1 MMEQHTIG
9 IGISDYLKLRA
20 YRHNYFVDK
29 SLFIQRVLTDQS
41 EVQLF
46 PRPRRFGKTLNLT
59 MLKAFVERDVR
70 GSNDHWPHEWAF
82 DGLQVMQDRNVVADH
97 AGKYPVV
104 YLTFKDVKASDWR
117 QALLG
122 ISEVIAT
129 EVERLL
135 PFFESAGIPAY
146 HHEYLQTL
154 LKRRADESDMVFFLK
169 RITALL
175 AQSCNHNA
183 IILIDEYDTPILSAW
198 THGYYD
204 AAITFLRTF
213 LGAGLKDNPY
223 LAKGV
228 LTGILR
234 IAKESV
240 FSDLNNLMV
249 YSLLHQAHATSFGF
263 TSDEVGTMLSDFHR
277 QNDRHQVTR
286 WYDGYIFG
294 GQTIYN
300 PWSILNFLKA
310 PKEGCRPYWLNTSSN
325 DLVRELVMGRADTD
339 NERLQQELH
348 QVITGQPLEKVL
360 DDHIVLRRI
369 HAADDSLWHLLVM
382 TGYLKATF
390 AGLTSDERRA
400 VYHLTIPNLE
410 VSLFYDDALQVWLNR
425 VSGVAGA
432 MPDLLTALIQG
443 HTDVFARLLQ
453 DIVLGVLS
461 YYDVGGREPERV
473 YHALLLGALLH
484 LRGVYEIR
492 SNREAGLG
500 RCDIA
505 LIPRTTGQRGV
516 IIELKKAAETDKL
529 ETKAQKALEQAQA
542 RDYVTILRQ
551 RGADP
556 LVLVGIA
563 LRGKNVAVCWE
574 ETAAGDYT
582 QQPGEK

>member
-29 SLFIQRVLTDQS
+29 SMFIHKVLMDQS

-59 MLKAFVERDVR
+59 MLKAFVERNLL
-70 GSNDHWPHEWAF
+70 GSDDHWPHEWAF
-82 DGLQVMQDRNVVADH
+82 EGLQVMQDADVVADH

-104 YLTFKDVKASDWR
+104 YLTFKDVKASDWHR
-117 QALLG
+117 TMLG
-122 ISEVIAT
+122 IAEVIAA
-129 EVERLL
+129 EVERVL
-135 PFFESAGIPAY
+135 PFLESVGIPAY

-154 LKRRADESDMVFFLK
+154 LKRRGDESDMVFFLK

-175 AQSCNHNA
+175 AQICRQNV
-183 IILIDEYDTPILSAW
+183 IILIDEYDTPILTAW

-204 AAITFLRTF
+204 AAISFFRTF

-240 FSDLNNLMV
+240 FSDLNNLVV
-249 YSLLHQAHATSFGF
+249 YSLLHQEHASSFGF
-263 TSDEVGTMLSDFHR
+263 TEPEVQTLLNHFGR
-277 QNDRHQVTR
+277 QDDHHQISR
-286 WYDGYIFG
+286 WYDGYLFG
-294 GQTIYN
+294 EQTIYN

-325 DLVRELVMGRADTD
+325 DLVRELVMARADTD
-339 NERLQQELH
+339 NDRLQQELH
-348 QVITGQPLEKVL
+348 QVLTGRPLEKVL

-382 TGYLKATF
+382 TGYLKARF

-400 VYHLTIPNLE
+400 VYHLSIPNLE
-410 VSLFYDDALQVWLNR
+410 VSLFYDDALHAWLRR
-425 VSGVAGA
+425 VSPACA
-432 MPDLLTALIQG
+432 MPDLLTALTQG
-443 HTDVFARLLQ
+443 HTDLFATLLQ
-453 DIVLGVLS
+453 DIALGILS
-461 YYDVGGREPERV
+461 YYDVGGRETERI

-484 LRGVYEIR
+484 LRGAYEIL
-492 SNREAGLG
+492 SNREAGTG

-505 LIPRTTGQRGV
+505 LIPRTTGRRGV
-516 IIELKKAAETDKL
+516 IIELKKAAAKDKL
-529 ETKAQKALEQAQA
+529 EPQAQKALEQA
-542 RDYVTILRQ
+542 RSREYVTILRQ

-556 LVLVGIA
+556 LVVVGIA
-563 LRGKNVAVCWE
+563 LRGKEVAVQWE
-574 ETAAGDYT
+574 EAASFV
-582 QQPGEK
+582 